1 LDTYQLKSLDG
12 VLEASIREV
21 SIVKDKKGKLML
33 KMAEGS
39 EDDAEDDF
47 DNFAIREPYD
57 RIIRCLGF
65 TFDTDIFN
73 EYVEKSPFLSS
84 TRQRDSLLLYM
95 FERQISVNNYSQLEN
110 KFDIIICYF
119 FM

>member
-1 LDTYQLKSLDG
+1 
-12 VLEASIREV
+12 
-21 SIVKDKKGKLML
+21 
-33 KMAEGS
+33 MAEGS

-84 TRQRDSLLLYM
+84 IGQRDSLFYT
-95 FERQISVNNYSQLEN
+95 
-110 KFDIIICYF
+110 C
-119 FM
+119 